1 MFSAI
6 KETNLYTTSLC
17 QWNNIYSTKGKSFCA
32 ILVKGGKRVDVSRD
46 VSTLKGVGPKLLEKL
61 NKCGIFTILDL
72 LLYFPR
78 DYEYL
83 RSNTPISEIHEEDKN
98 VLSCRCLEYGTDV
111 RTRTGKFITTIKFD
125 YLGTIVEGKW
135 FNQRFIKNTFKA
147 GTTYDLI
154 GKFKKTPR
162 GFEIVN
168 PIVGVKVAKE
178 NEIVPRYSLKG
189 DLTDKMLIKLISM
202 CLDEVKIQDNLPRAL
217 IDKYRMTDLDF
228 AIRNI
233 HFPTGREELEKAITR
248 LKFQELFTYS
258 MKLLILKRNLKTKNG
273 IAFEL
278 KDELRDLKAA
288 LPYSLT
294 EAQTRVVREILRDQK
309 SSFPMNRLVQGDVG
323 SGKTVV
329 ALIALFNVVKN
340 GYQGTLMV
348 PTEIL
353 ANQHYEEAKKLLG
366 PFGVHIELLTGST
379 SAKEKRRIK
388 ELIKTDEPLIVVGT
402 HALIQEDV
410 EFSNLGLVITDEQH
424 RFGVEQRNRL
434 INKGRRPDVLVM
446 TATPIPRTLALYV
459 YSDLD
464 ISVIDKL
471 PPGRKPVKTEFYN
484 GPERINAY
492 RLALDEI
499 RKGRQVYIVCP
510 LIEEDEKND
519 LNSVEKLYRE
529 LRDDIFR
536 GIPIEILHGKMK
548 PKEKDEI
555 ITRFKNDETKVIIST
570 TVIEVGVNVPN
581 ASVMIIE
588 NAERFG
594 LAQLHQLRGRVG
606 RGQYESYCVLTGNA
620 KTETTKKRM
629 KIMTE
634 STDGFYISEQD
645 LKLRGSG
652 ELFGLRQSGEE
663 GLVLSNLYDD
673 INILRCAR
681 EEGKILLKS
690 DKTEDIKVC
699 REIWQSIERWSKYI
713 CFN

>member
-1 MFSAI
+1 M
-6 KETNLYTTSLC
+6 
-17 QWNNIYSTKGKSFCA
+17 
-32 ILVKGGKRVDVSRD
+32 DVSND
-46 VSTLKGVGPKLLEKL
+46 VSVLKGVGPKLLEKL
-61 NKCGIFTILDL
+61 NKCGIFTIMDL

-78 DYEYL
+78 DYEFL
-83 RSNTPISEIHEEDKN
+83 GSNIPVNEISHEEKN
-98 VLSCRCLEYGTDV
+98 VLTCACMGCCGDIKTK
-111 RTRTGKFITTIKFD
+111 TGKYLTTIRFN
-125 YLGTIVEGKW
+125 YNGVIIEGKW
-135 FNQRFIKNTFKA
+135 FNQRFIKNTFKI
-147 GTTYDLI
+147 GEKYDLI
-154 GKFKKTPR
+154 GKFKKV
-162 GFEIVN
+162 GNKLEVVN

-178 NEIVPRYSLKG
+178 NEIVPKYSLKEE
-189 DLTDKMLIKLISM
+189 LTDKILIKLISN
-202 CLDEVKIQDNLPRAL
+202 CLENIKINDNLPQEI
-217 IDKYRMTDLDF
+217 IDKYKMVDLDF
-228 AIRNI
+228 AVRNI
-233 HFPTGREELEKAITR
+233 HFPSGRNQLEKAIIR

-258 MKLLILKRNLKTKNG
+258 MKLLLLKRKLKVENG
-273 IAFEL
+273 ISFPWVKEL
-278 KDELRDLKAA
+278 GDLKAA

-294 EAQTRVVREILRDQK
+294 DAQTRVVREILRDQK
-309 SSFPMNRLVQGDVG
+309 SLFPMNRLVQGDVG

-329 ALIALFNVVKN
+329 ALIAIFNVVKC
-340 GYQGTLMV
+340 GYQATLMV

-353 ANQHYEEAKKLLG
+353 ANQHYQEAKKLLE
-366 PFGVHIELLTGST
+366 PFGIHIELLTGST

-388 ELIKTDEPLIVVGT
+388 ELITTDMPMVVIGT

-410 EFSNLGLVITDEQH
+410 DFKNLGLVVTDEQH

-484 GPERINAY
+484 GGDRMMAY
-492 RLALDEI
+492 DLALDEI
-499 RKGRQVYIVCP
+499 RKGRHVYIVCP
-510 LIEEDEKND
+510 LIEEDEKLS
-519 LNSVEKLYRE
+519 LNSVEKLYDE
-529 LRDDIFR
+529 LKDGVFR
-536 GIPIEILHGKMK
+536 GINIEILHGKMK

-555 ITRFKNDETKVIIST
+555 INRFKRDETKVIIST

-606 RGQYESYCVLTGNA
+606 RGQYESYCILTGNA
-620 KTETTKKRM
+620 KTDTTKRRM
-629 KIMTE
+629 EIMTE

-652 ELFGLRQSGEE
+652 ELFGLKQSGDE
-663 GLVLSNLYDD
+663 GFVLANLYDD
-673 INILRCAR
+673 IKILRCAR
-681 EEGKILLKS
+681 EEGKMLLESK
-690 DKTEDIKVC
+690 DPNKVKLCRDIAY
-699 REIWQSIERWSKYI
+699 SLERWSKYI

>member
-1 MFSAI
+1 M
-6 KETNLYTTSLC
+6 
-17 QWNNIYSTKGKSFCA
+17 
-32 ILVKGGKRVDVSRD
+32 DVSND
-46 VSTLKGVGPKLLEKL
+46 VSILKGVGPKLLEKL
-61 NKCGIFTILDL
+61 NKCGIFTIMDL

-78 DYEYL
+78 DYEFL
-83 RSNTPISEIHEEDKN
+83 GNNVSVNEINNDEKN
-98 VLSCRCLEYGTDV
+98 VLTCFCMGCCGDV
-111 RTRTGKFITTIKFD
+111 RTKTGKYLTTIRFN
-125 YLGTIVEGKW
+125 YNGTIIEGKW
-135 FNQRFIKNTFKA
+135 FNQRFIKNTFKI
-147 GTTYDLI
+147 GEKYDLI
-154 GKFKKTPR
+154 GKFKKV
-162 GFEIVN
+162 GNKIEVVN
-168 PIVGVKVAKE
+168 PIVGIKVAMK
-178 NEIVPRYSLKG
+178 NEIVPKYSLKEE
-189 DLTDKMLIKLISM
+189 LTDKILIKLISN
-202 CLDEVKIQDNLPRAL
+202 CLENIKIKDNLPQEM
-217 IDKYRMTDLDF
+217 IDKYKMVDLDF
-228 AIRNI
+228 AVRNI
-233 HFPTGREELEKAITR
+233 HFPSGRNELEKAIIR

-258 MKLLILKRNLKTKNG
+258 MKLLLLKRKLKVENG
-273 IAFEL
+273 ISFPWVKEL
-278 KDELRDLKAA
+278 GDLKAA

-309 SSFPMNRLVQGDVG
+309 SLFPMNRLVQGDVG

-329 ALIALFNVVKN
+329 ALIAIFNVVKC
-340 GYQGTLMV
+340 GYQATLMV

-353 ANQHYEEAKKLLG
+353 ASQHYEEAKKLLE
-366 PFGVHIELLTGST
+366 PFGIHIELLTGST

-388 ELIKTDEPLIVVGT
+388 EIITTETPMVVIGT

-410 EFSNLGLVITDEQH
+410 DFKNLGLVVTDEQH

-446 TATPIPRTLALYV
+446 TATPIPRTLALYI

-471 PPGRKPVKTEFYN
+471 PPGRKPVKTKFYN
-484 GPERINAY
+484 DDHRMLAY
-492 RLALDEI
+492 DLALDEI

-510 LIEEDEKND
+510 LIEEDEKLS
-519 LNSVEKLYRE
+519 LNSVEKLYDE
-529 LRDDIFR
+529 LRDGVFR
-536 GIPIEILHGKMK
+536 GINIEILHGKMK

-555 ITRFKNDETKVIIST
+555 INRFKGDETKVIIST

-620 KTETTKKRM
+620 KTDNTKRRM
-629 KIMTE
+629 EIMTE

-652 ELFGLRQSGEE
+652 ELFGLKQSGDE
-663 GLVLSNLYDD
+663 GFVLANLYDD
-673 INILRCAR
+673 VKILRCAR
-681 EEGKILLKS
+681 EEGKMLLES
-690 DKTEDIKVC
+690 EDPNKVKLC
-699 REIWQSIERWSKYI
+699 RDIAYSLERWSKYI

>member
-1 MFSAI
+1 M
-6 KETNLYTTSLC
+6 
-17 QWNNIYSTKGKSFCA
+17 
-32 ILVKGGKRVDVSRD
+32 DVSND
-46 VSTLKGVGPKLLEKL
+46 VSILKGVGPKLLEKL
-61 NKCGIFTILDL
+61 NKCGIFTIMDL

-78 DYEYL
+78 DYEFL
-83 RSNTPISEIHEEDKN
+83 GNNVPVNKISNDEKN
-98 VLSCRCLEYGTDV
+98 VLTCFCMGCCGDV
-111 RTRTGKFITTIKFD
+111 RTKTGKYLTTIRFN
-125 YLGTIVEGKW
+125 YNGTIIEGKW
-135 FNQRFIKNTFKA
+135 FNQRFIKNTFKI
-147 GTTYDLI
+147 GEKYDLI
-154 GKFKKTPR
+154 GKFKKV
-162 GFEIVN
+162 GNKIEVVN
-168 PIVGVKVAKE
+168 PIVGIKAAME
-178 NEIVPRYSLKG
+178 NEIVPKYSLKEE
-189 DLTDKMLIKLISM
+189 LTDKILIKLISN
-202 CLDEVKIQDNLPRAL
+202 CLENIKIKDNLPQEM
-217 IDKYRMTDLDF
+217 IDKYKMVDLDF
-228 AIRNI
+228 AVRNI
-233 HFPTGREELEKAITR
+233 HFPSGRNELEKAIIR

-258 MKLLILKRNLKTKNG
+258 MKLLLLKRKLKVENG
-273 IAFEL
+273 ISFPWVKEL
-278 KDELRDLKAA
+278 GDLKAA

-309 SSFPMNRLVQGDVG
+309 SLFPMNRLVQGDVG

-329 ALIALFNVVKN
+329 ALIAIFNVVKC
-340 GYQGTLMV
+340 GYQATLMV

-353 ANQHYEEAKKLLG
+353 ASQHYEEAKKLLG
-366 PFGVHIELLTGST
+366 PFGIHIELLTGST

-388 ELIKTDEPLIVVGT
+388 EIITTETPMVVIGT

-410 EFSNLGLVITDEQH
+410 DFKNLGLVVTDEQH

-471 PPGRKPVKTEFYN
+471 PPGRKPVKTKFYN
-484 GPERINAY
+484 GDNRMLAY
-492 RLALDEI
+492 DLALDEI

-510 LIEEDEKND
+510 LIEEDEKLS
-519 LNSVEKLYRE
+519 LNSVEKLYDE
-529 LRDDIFR
+529 LRDGVFR
-536 GIPIEILHGKMK
+536 GINIEILHGKMK

-555 ITRFKNDETKVIIST
+555 INRFKRDETKVIIST

-620 KTETTKKRM
+620 KTDNTKRRM
-629 KIMTE
+629 EIMTE

-652 ELFGLRQSGEE
+652 ELFGLKQSGDE
-663 GLVLSNLYDD
+663 GFVLANLYDD
-673 INILRCAR
+673 VKILRCAR
-681 EEGKILLKS
+681 EEGKMLLES
-690 DKTEDIKVC
+690 EDPNKVKLC
-699 REIWQSIERWSKYI
+699 RDIAYSLERWSKYI

>member
-1 MFSAI
+1 M
-6 KETNLYTTSLC
+6 
-17 QWNNIYSTKGKSFCA
+17 
-32 ILVKGGKRVDVSRD
+32 DVSND
-46 VSTLKGVGPKLLEKL
+46 VSILKGVGPKLLEKL
-61 NKCGIFTILDL
+61 NKCGIFTIMDL

-78 DYEYL
+78 DYEFL
-83 RSNTPISEIHEEDKN
+83 GNNVPVNEISNDEKN
-98 VLSCRCLEYGTDV
+98 VLTCFCMGCCGDV
-111 RTRTGKFITTIKFD
+111 RTKTGKYLTTIRFN
-125 YLGTIVEGKW
+125 YNGTIIEGKW
-135 FNQRFIKNTFKA
+135 FNQRFIKNTFKI
-147 GTTYDLI
+147 GEKYDLI
-154 GKFKKTPR
+154 GKFKKV
-162 GFEIVN
+162 GNKIEVVN
-168 PIVGVKVAKE
+168 PIVGIKVAME
-178 NEIVPRYSLKG
+178 NEIVPKYSLKEE
-189 DLTDKMLIKLISM
+189 LTDKILIKLISN
-202 CLDEVKIQDNLPRAL
+202 CLENIKIKDNLPQEM
-217 IDKYRMTDLDF
+217 IDKYKMVDLDF
-228 AIRNI
+228 AVRNI
-233 HFPTGREELEKAITR
+233 HFPSGRNELEKAIIR

-258 MKLLILKRNLKTKNG
+258 MKLLLLKRKLKVENG
-273 IAFEL
+273 ISFPWVKEL
-278 KDELRDLKAA
+278 GDLKAA

-309 SSFPMNRLVQGDVG
+309 SLFPMNRLVQGDVG

-329 ALIALFNVVKN
+329 ALIAIFNVVKC
-340 GYQGTLMV
+340 GYQATLMV

-353 ANQHYEEAKKLLG
+353 ASQHYEEAKKLLE
-366 PFGVHIELLTGST
+366 PFGIHIELLTGST

-388 ELIKTDEPLIVVGT
+388 EIITTETPMVVIGT

-410 EFSNLGLVITDEQH
+410 DFKNLGLVVTDEQH

-446 TATPIPRTLALYV
+446 TATPIPRTLALYI

-471 PPGRKPVKTEFYN
+471 PPGRKPVKTKFYN
-484 GPERINAY
+484 DDHRMLAY
-492 RLALDEI
+492 DLALDEI

-510 LIEEDEKND
+510 LIEEDEKLS
-519 LNSVEKLYRE
+519 LNSVEKLYDE
-529 LRDDIFR
+529 LRDGVFR
-536 GIPIEILHGKMK
+536 GINIEILHGKMK

-555 ITRFKNDETKVIIST
+555 INRFKGGETKVIIST

-620 KTETTKKRM
+620 KTDNTKRRM
-629 KIMTE
+629 EIMTE

-652 ELFGLRQSGEE
+652 ELFGLKQSGDE
-663 GLVLSNLYDD
+663 GFVLANLYDD
-673 INILRCAR
+673 VKILRCAR
-681 EEGKILLKS
+681 EEGKMLLES
-690 DKTEDIKVC
+690 EDPNKVKLC
-699 REIWQSIERWSKYI
+699 RDIAYSLERWSKYI

>member
-1 MFSAI
+1 MDV
-6 KETNLYTTSLC
+6 
-17 QWNNIYSTKGKSFCA
+17 TKDIGN
-32 ILVKGGKRVDVSRD
+32 
-46 VSTLKGVGPKLLEKL
+46 LKGVGPKLKEKL

-78 DYEYL
+78 DYEFL
-83 RSNTPISEIHEEDKN
+83 RSNISINEIDEKEKQ
-98 VLSCRCLEYGTDV
+98 VLTCKCTSIERDV
-111 RTRTGKFITTIKFD
+111 KTRTGKFITTIRFD
-125 YLGTIVEGKW
+125 YSGYVVDGKW
-135 FNQRFIKNTFKA
+135 FNQRFIKNSFKV
-147 GTTYDLI
+147 GETYDLM
-154 GKFKKTPR
+154 GKYKKSGNR
-162 GFEIVN
+162 LEIVN

-178 NEIVPRYSLKG
+178 NEIVPKYSLKG
-189 DLTDKMLIKLISM
+189 DLTDKILIKLINQ
-202 CLDEVKIQDNLPRAL
+202 CIEEVKIKDNLPKDL
-217 IDKYRMTDLDF
+217 LDKYKLIDLDF

-233 HFPTGREELEKAITR
+233 HFPSGRSELEKSITR
-248 LKFQELFTYS
+248 LKFQELFNYS
-258 MKLLILKRNLKTKNG
+258 MKLLILKKKLKSQNG
-273 IAFEL
+273 IKFEWA
-278 KDELRDLKAA
+278 KELTDLKEA
-288 LPYSLT
+288 LPYNLT

-309 SSFPMNRLVQGDVG
+309 SFSPMNRLVQGDVG

-353 ANQHYEEAKKLLG
+353 ANQHYLEAKKLLE
-366 PFGVHIELLTGST
+366 PFNVHIELLTGST
-379 SAKEKRRIK
+379 SAKEKKRIK
-388 ELIKTDEPLIVVGT
+388 ELIATDTPLIVIGT
-402 HALIQEDV
+402 HALIQDDV
-410 EFSNLGLVITDEQH
+410 DFANLGLVITDEQH
-424 RFGVEQRNRL
+424 RFGVEQRNKL

-471 PPGRKPVKTEFYN
+471 PPGRKPVDTKFFLDSAREAGYS
-484 GPERINAY
+484 
-492 RLALDEI
+492 LVMDEI
-499 RKGRQVYIVCP
+499 NKGRQVYIVCP
-510 LIEEDEKND
+510 LIEEDEKME

-529 LRDDIFR
+529 LKEGIFKNV
-536 GIPIEILHGKMK
+536 EVEVLHGKMK

-555 ITRFKNDETKVIIST
+555 INRFKRNETKVIIST

-606 RGQYESYCVLTGNA
+606 RGQYESYCILIGKA
-620 KTETTKKRM
+620 KSEVTKRRM
-629 KIMTE
+629 EIMTS

-652 ELFGLRQSGEE
+652 EMFGMKQSGDE
-663 GLVLSNLYDD
+663 GLILANIYED

-681 EEGKILLKS
+681 EEGKLLLSS
-690 DKTEDIKVC
+690 DDPEKIKVC
-699 REIWQSIERWSKYI
+699 REIADSLERYSKYI

>member
-1 MFSAI
+1 M
-6 KETNLYTTSLC
+6 
-17 QWNNIYSTKGKSFCA
+17 
-32 ILVKGGKRVDVSRD
+32 DVSND
-46 VSTLKGVGPKLLEKL
+46 VSILKGVGPKLLEKL
-61 NKCGIFTILDL
+61 NKCGIFTIMDL

-78 DYEYL
+78 DYEFL
-83 RSNTPISEIHEEDKN
+83 GNNVPVNEISNDEKN
-98 VLSCRCLEYGTDV
+98 VLTCFCMGCCGDV
-111 RTRTGKFITTIKFD
+111 RTKTGKYLTTIRFN
-125 YLGTIVEGKW
+125 YNGTIIEGKW
-135 FNQRFIKNTFKA
+135 FNQRFIKNTFKI
-147 GTTYDLI
+147 GEKYDLI
-154 GKFKKTPR
+154 GKFKKV
-162 GFEIVN
+162 GNKIEVVN
-168 PIVGVKVAKE
+168 PIVGIKVAME
-178 NEIVPRYSLKG
+178 NEIVPKYSLKEE
-189 DLTDKMLIKLISM
+189 LTDKILIKLISN
-202 CLDEVKIQDNLPRAL
+202 CLENIKIKDNLPQEM
-217 IDKYRMTDLDF
+217 IDKYKMVDLDF
-228 AIRNI
+228 AVRNI
-233 HFPTGREELEKAITR
+233 HFPSGRNELEKAIIR

-258 MKLLILKRNLKTKNG
+258 MKLLLLKRKLKVENG
-273 IAFEL
+273 ISFPWVKEL
-278 KDELRDLKAA
+278 GDLKAA

-309 SSFPMNRLVQGDVG
+309 SLFPMNRLVQGDVG

-329 ALIALFNVVKN
+329 ALIAIFNVVKC
-340 GYQGTLMV
+340 GYQATLMV

-353 ANQHYEEAKKLLG
+353 ASQHYEEAKKLLG
-366 PFGVHIELLTGST
+366 PFGIHIELLTGST

-388 ELIKTDEPLIVVGT
+388 EIITTETPMVVIGT

-410 EFSNLGLVITDEQH
+410 DFKNLGLVVTDEQH

-446 TATPIPRTLALYV
+446 TATPIPRTLALYI

-471 PPGRKPVKTEFYN
+471 PPGRKPVKTKFYN
-484 GPERINAY
+484 DDHRMLAY
-492 RLALDEI
+492 DLALDEI

-510 LIEEDEKND
+510 LIEEDEKLS
-519 LNSVEKLYRE
+519 LNSVEKLYDE
-529 LRDDIFR
+529 LRDGVFR
-536 GIPIEILHGKMK
+536 GINIEILHGKMK

-555 ITRFKNDETKVIIST
+555 INRFKGDETKVIIST

-620 KTETTKKRM
+620 KTDNTKRRM
-629 KIMTE
+629 EIMTE

-652 ELFGLRQSGEE
+652 ELFGLKQSGDE
-663 GLVLSNLYDD
+663 GFVLANLYDD
-673 INILRCAR
+673 VKILRCAR
-681 EEGKILLKS
+681 EEGKMLLES
-690 DKTEDIKVC
+690 EDPNKVKLC
-699 REIWQSIERWSKYI
+699 RDIAYSLERWSKYI

>member
-1 MFSAI
+1 M
-6 KETNLYTTSLC
+6 
-17 QWNNIYSTKGKSFCA
+17 
-32 ILVKGGKRVDVSRD
+32 DVSND
-46 VSTLKGVGPKLLEKL
+46 VSILKGVGPKLLEKL
-61 NKCGIFTILDL
+61 NKCGIFTIMDL

-78 DYEYL
+78 DYEFL
-83 RSNTPISEIHEEDKN
+83 GNNVPVNEISNDEKN
-98 VLSCRCLEYGTDV
+98 VLTCFCMGCCGDV
-111 RTRTGKFITTIKFD
+111 RTKTGKYLTTIRFN
-125 YLGTIVEGKW
+125 YNGTIIEGKW
-135 FNQRFIKNTFKA
+135 FNQRFIKNTFKI
-147 GTTYDLI
+147 GEKYDLI
-154 GKFKKTPR
+154 GKFKKV
-162 GFEIVN
+162 GNKIEVVN
-168 PIVGVKVAKE
+168 PIVGIKVAME
-178 NEIVPRYSLKG
+178 NEIVPKYSLKEE
-189 DLTDKMLIKLISM
+189 LTDKILIKLISN
-202 CLDEVKIQDNLPRAL
+202 CLENIKIKDNLPQEM
-217 IDKYRMTDLDF
+217 IDKYKMVDLDF
-228 AIRNI
+228 AVRNI
-233 HFPTGREELEKAITR
+233 HFPSGRNELEKAIIR

-258 MKLLILKRNLKTKNG
+258 MKLLLLKRKLKVENG
-273 IAFEL
+273 IYFPWVKEL
-278 KDELRDLKAA
+278 GDLKAA

-309 SSFPMNRLVQGDVG
+309 SLFPMNRLVQGDVG
-323 SGKTVV
+323 SGKTIV
-329 ALIALFNVVKN
+329 ALIAIFNVVKC
-340 GYQGTLMV
+340 GYQATLMV

-353 ANQHYEEAKKLLG
+353 ASQHYEEAKKLLG
-366 PFGVHIELLTGST
+366 PFGIHIELLTGST

-388 ELIKTDEPLIVVGT
+388 EIITTETPMVVIGT

-410 EFSNLGLVITDEQH
+410 DFKNLGLVVTDEQH

-471 PPGRKPVKTEFYN
+471 PPGRKHVKTEFYN
-484 GPERINAY
+484 GDHRMLAY
-492 RLALDEI
+492 DLALDEI

-510 LIEEDEKND
+510 LIEEDEKLS
-519 LNSVEKLYRE
+519 LNSVEKLYDE
-529 LRDDIFR
+529 LRVGIFR
-536 GIPIEILHGKMK
+536 GINIEILHGKMK

-555 ITRFKNDETKVIIST
+555 INRFKRDETKVIIST

-620 KTETTKKRM
+620 KTDNTKRRM
-629 KIMTE
+629 EIMTE

-652 ELFGLRQSGEE
+652 ELFGLKQSGDE
-663 GLVLSNLYDD
+663 GFVLANLYDD
-673 INILRCAR
+673 VKILRCAR
-681 EEGKILLKS
+681 EEGKMLLES
-690 DKTEDIKVC
+690 EDPNKVKLC
-699 REIWQSIERWSKYI
+699 RDIAYSLERWSKYI